1 MNNIF
6 EQNYQISKSDRE
18 SITGNKSLLVWFT
31 GFSGSGKSTIANLV
45 ELELHKLNIITY
57 TLDGDNIRH
66 GINKDLT
73 FSEKDRKE
81 NIRRIAEVSKLF
93 VDAGVLTFAAF
104 VSPYSKDRENIK
116 DIVGTQNFVE
126 VYVNTSIE
134 ECERRDVKGL
144 YKKARAGEI
153 KNMTGIDAPYEA
165 PLNPDIEIVTE
176 KMTIEESVKQVVEYI
191 KNKIIFK
198 NE

>member
-1 MNNIF
+1 MDNIF
-6 EQNYQISKSDRE
+6 EQNYQVSKSDRE
-18 SITGNKSLLVWFT
+18 SIMGNKSLLVWFT
-31 GFSGSGKSTIANLV
+31 GLSGSGKSTIANLV

-57 TLDGDNIRH
+57 SLDGDNIRH

-73 FSEKDRKE
+73 FSETDRKE

-93 VDAGVLTFAAF
+93 VDAGVVTFAAF
-104 VSPYSKDRENIK
+104 VSPYLKDIYNIK
-116 DIVGTQNFVE
+116 DIVGYQNFVE

-153 KNMTGIDAPYEA
+153 RNMTGIDAPYES
-165 PLNPDIEIVTE
+165 PIHPDIEIITE

-191 KNKIIFK
+191 KNKITLK